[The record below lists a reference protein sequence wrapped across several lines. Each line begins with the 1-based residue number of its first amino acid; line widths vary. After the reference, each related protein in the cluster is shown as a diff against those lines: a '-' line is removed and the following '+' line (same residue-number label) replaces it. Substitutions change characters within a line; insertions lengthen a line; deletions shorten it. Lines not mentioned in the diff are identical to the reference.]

1 MVFVI
6 ALAGCGP
13 PSVSQD
19 AAASESAAA
28 PTQSGASATPSEP
41 SVAPSPAVGFSDLQ
55 PGDGAEIACGDT
67 GPIFSPSGELVA
79 CERELF
85 VWPTIEKL
93 ADLQG
98 RPLSWGALDGKESL
112 LLEVSRDTIATLDAA
127 GTRGTVDTTG
137 LEGRIIAEWG
147 PGGDAVWLQSGI
159 QTATLRLDSW
169 TPAGRE
175 QLASAPNT
183 ISATN
188 ITASPD
194 GRWAAIFSR
203 GCSTSGCAFSM
214 ELIDTATSAATEV
227 AANMPGT
234 PSQVWVTGSG
244 DVLFT
249 VDGGSQGF
257 DLWRA
262 RQGEIPSVWL
272 PGVNKWPLTDNR
284 LALAG
289 ADNALTIDLATGH
302 EEPLDLPP
310 GTQPSDLLAISPDSE
325 WIAVRT
331 DESSVVFMPRLE
343 GDGRSTEVPVP
354 SPVTVHW
361 TGNLDYAVLALGPP
375 FTTVVVRL
383 AD

>member
-1 MVFVI
+1 M
-6 ALAGCGP
+6 
-13 PSVSQD
+13 
-19 AAASESAAA
+19 
-28 PTQSGASATPSEP
+28 P
-41 SVAPSPAVGFSDLQ
+41 SVATPTQPAAAAFTDLA
-55 PGDGAEIACGDT
+55 PGEAAEIACGDT

-79 CERELF
+79 CGRELF
-85 VWPTIEKL
+85 VWPTMERL

-98 RPLSWGALDGKESL
+98 RPLGWGQLGGTESL
-112 LLEVSRDTIATLDAA
+112 LIEVSRDAFATLDAA
-127 GTRGTVDTTG
+127 STRGTVDTAG

-175 QLASAPNT
+175 QLASAADT
-183 ISATN
+183 ITATN

-194 GRWAAIFSR
+194 GRWAATFSR
-203 GCSTSGCAFSM
+203 GCSTSGCAFSI
-214 ELIDTATSAATEV
+214 ELIDTATSAATAV

-234 PSQVWVTGSG
+234 LAEAWVTGSG
-244 DVLFT
+244 EVLFALS
-249 VDGGSQGF
+249 GERGQF

-262 RQGEIPSVWL
+262 KQGESPSIWL
-272 PGVNKWPLTDNR
+272 PGVGRWPLEGNR
-284 LALAG
+284 LAFAG
-289 ADNALTIDLATGH
+289 MDDALVIDLATGD
-302 EEPLDLPP
+302 EEPLDLPSEI
-310 GTQPSDLLAISPDSE
+310 QPSDLLAISPDSA

-331 DESSVVFMPRLE
+331 EESSVVFMPRLE
-343 GDGRSTEVPVP
+343 GGGRRIEVPVP

-361 TGNLDYAVLALGPP
+361 TGNPDYAVFAFGPP